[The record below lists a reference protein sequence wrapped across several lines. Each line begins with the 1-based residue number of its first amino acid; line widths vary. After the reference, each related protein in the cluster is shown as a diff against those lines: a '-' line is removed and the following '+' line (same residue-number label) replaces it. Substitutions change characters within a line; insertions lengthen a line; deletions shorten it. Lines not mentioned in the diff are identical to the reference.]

1 MDAALLAKA
10 LGAGFATGLSCM
22 TIATII
28 LLPASYMMNK
38 FIYHSMLMRLMLGGA
53 AAVLSIFVIGYIVI
67 QLLSGSWGKV
77 HYFGLA
83 PIFRV
88 TENPVAPEGYL
99 SFFFRIFYV
108 FTHPLTMFYLNKDD
122 DDGYRNSIEQMLLPK
137 PIPGAENV
145 LEATLDGSKLL
156 VQKGAVCEEFSLA
169 AQKAGFLS
177 KGQWKT
183 RMDALEATGIGAHIF
198 TPSAT

>member
-10 LGAGFATGLSCM
+10 LGAGFATGISCM
-22 TIATII
+22 SIATII

-38 FIYHSMLMRLMLGGA
+38 FVYHSMLMRLMLGGA
-53 AAVLSIFVIGYIVI
+53 ASVLSIFAIGYIVI
-67 QLLSGSWGKV
+67 KLLSGSWGKV

-99 SFFFRIFYV
+99 SFFFRILFV
-108 FTHPLTMFYLNKDD
+108 FTHPLTMFYVNKDD
-122 DDGYRNSIEQMLLPK
+122 DDGYKNSIEQMLLPK
-137 PIPGAENV
+137 PIAGTANV

-156 VQKGAVCEEFSLA
+156 VQKGAVCEEFTLA

-177 KGQWKT
+177 KGPWKT
-183 RMDALEATGIGAHIF
+183 RMGELEATGIGAHIF